1 MSRMNKARY
10 VSGKALGGL
19 QVEVGLEFHK
29 IVDYDRKQMR
39 GALARG
45 AAALR
50 KEARRLLGRREA
62 SKPGETPGRQ
72 AGRLWRAIGVVSRG
86 TKGGW
91 VKVGPRSIPNSIFY
105 PAFLFYGVKAGTS
118 RIGRLAAGEGLGRSN
133 RRGRGQRAA
142 IKDARA
148 ASTSY
153 RLQPRANYMEE
164 ALQNKAG
171 TVREEARAALRN
183 ALVPR

>member
-19 QVEVGLEFHK
+19 EVEVGLEFHK

-39 GALARG
+39 AALNTG
-45 AAALR
+45 AAAVR
-50 KEARRLLGRREA
+50 KEARRLLQRRSVSGPGEIPGRRKGNL
-62 SKPGETPGRQ
+62 S
-72 AGRLWRAIGVVSRG
+72 RAIGVVSRG

-91 VKVGPRSIPNSIFY
+91 VKVAPRSIKGMVFY
-105 PAFLFYGVKAGTS
+105 PAFLFYGSKKT
-118 RIGRLAAGEGLGRSN
+118 GLE
-133 RRGRGQRAA
+133 
-142 IKDARA
+142 
-148 ASTSY
+148 
-153 RLQPRANYMEE
+153 PRANYMEE
-164 ALQNKAG
+164 ALQNKAS